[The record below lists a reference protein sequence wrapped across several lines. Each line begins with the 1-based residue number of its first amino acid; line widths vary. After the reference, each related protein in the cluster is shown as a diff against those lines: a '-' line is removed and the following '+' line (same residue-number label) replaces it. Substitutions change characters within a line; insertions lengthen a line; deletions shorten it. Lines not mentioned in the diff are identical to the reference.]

1 MAGDGASVSRGSN
14 PGHRG
19 EQLSSRAAGGPVHE
33 PGDQAHGE
41 SDRDPPVLSAEHR
54 PEGHGGLRNMAIW
67 DFKLS
72 DEDMAEVAKLD
83 IGHGEIVDHSDPK
96 FVQMLHQVKVH
107 E

>member
-1 MAGDGASVSRGSN
+1 
-14 PGHRG
+14 
-19 EQLSSRAAGGPVHE
+19 
-33 PGDQAHGE
+33 
-41 SDRDPPVLSAEHR
+41 
-54 PEGHGGLRNMAIW
+54 MAIW